1 VGQPITVAIERHV
14 DPARITEATI
24 WTQAG
29 TDLAGRQPGYLG
41 SGFVRA
47 GPDSDLWYMLYR
59 FADSSSLSAWEHSAE
74 RQWWLESGQD
84 FATTGRI
91 ERRTGIEGWF
101 DAPYATLLADTT
113 TAPAAP
119 PRWKQSVSI
128 WLGFYPTHLLMTAL
142 ISVLVPGVLTLWLP
156 LRLLITT
163 VVVTPIM
170 TYLVLPFVT
179 ARLARWLHV
188 PRRQSQ
194 GRRPT

>member
-1 VGQPITVAIERHV
+1 MGQPITVAIERHV

-29 TDLAGRQPGYLG
+29 TDLAGRRPGYLG

-59 FADSSSLSAWEHSAE
+59 FADSDSLTAWEDSAE
-74 RQWWLESGQD
+74 RRWWLESGRD
-84 FATTGRI
+84 FATTGRV

-101 DAPYATLLADTT
+101 DAPYATLMAES
-113 TAPAAP
+113 PAAP

-128 WLGFYPTHLLMTAL
+128 WLGFYPTNLAFTAL
-142 ISVLVPGVLTLWLP
+142 LSVLVPSVLTLPLP

-179 ARLARWLHV
+179 ARLAGWLHR
-188 PRRQSQ
+188 PRH
-194 GRRPT
+194 

>member
-1 VGQPITVAIERHV
+1 MGQPITVAIERHV
-14 DPARITEATI
+14 DPDRIPEATV

-29 TDLAGRQPGYLG
+29 TALAGRQPGYLG

-59 FADSSSLSAWEHSAE
+59 FADAASLEAWEQSAE
-74 RQWWLESGQD
+74 RHRWLQSGRD
-84 FATTGRI
+84 FASTGRV

-101 DAPYATLLADTT
+101 DAPYATVLAEPQ
-113 TAPAAP
+113 APP

-128 WLGFYPTHLLMTAL
+128 WLGFYPTNLAFTAL
-142 ISVLVPGVLTLWLP
+142 VALVALAVLGLP
-156 LRLLITT
+156 LPVRLLVTT

-179 ARLARWLHV
+179 ARLAPWLHAP
-188 PRRQSQ
+188 PRRPH
-194 GRRPT
+194 RPEKRA